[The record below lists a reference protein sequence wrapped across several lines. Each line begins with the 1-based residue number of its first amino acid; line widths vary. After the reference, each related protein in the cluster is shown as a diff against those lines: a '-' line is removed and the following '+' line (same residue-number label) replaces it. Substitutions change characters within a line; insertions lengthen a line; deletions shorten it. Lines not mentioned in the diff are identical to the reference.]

1 MANPEIGVGSVL
13 DIQSLF
19 IGSKLAE
26 SSMLRSTA
34 GVLGGYFTYP
44 PTCCLNCCI
53 LANWNFNHG
62 IQQYSFCK
70 AQQVNGVKFCDSI
83 VKTDVLRHSVKNL

>member
-1 MANPEIGVGSVL
+1 MASTEIRVGSVL

-26 SSMLRSTA
+26 STRRMLRSA
-34 GVLGGYFTYP
+34 AEVGGGYFTYP
-44 PTCCLNCCI
+44 PTCCLNFCI

-62 IQQYSFCK
+62 IQQYLFCK
-70 AQQVNGVKFCDSI
+70 AQQVNGVKFCDSLW
-83 VKTDVLRHSVKNL
+83 KQTS